1 MFPAGKK
8 ESGPC
13 HLLHKPHP
21 FQCDQD
27 LRLQHDKSKTKW
39 PHSLQHCFSF
49 LPVGC
54 DGQSLLQDVHCFGK
68 VPICLSVCALC
79 TVNEASLW
87 FWTVICRVSVL
98 CCRYF
103 FIACPLLDF
112 IRKTKT
118 SVLVCLLVWTL
129 CVFSCPLGV
138 LLEQSER
145 IFIFALFPAPL
156 FICCLAG
163 TLRSLPDATSV
174 PSEEKQRIIGT
185 LVLLLVSYCL
195 IIIPTIIL
203 IVLEPYLFD
212 SYFISIFSLL
222 NSFEVLILFVIMCRV
237 QLKICWHVC
246 AAAADPA
253 RDHQCEWWQHTRV
266 GSCQQGKEK
275 RIRGEHS
282 RREAEKASKQSISLE
297 PSFTKMCVERKICA

>member
-21 FQCDQD
+21 VQCDQD

-54 DGQSLLQDVHCFGK
+54 DGQSLLQDVHCSGK
-68 VPICLSVCALC
+68 VPICLSVCTLY
-79 TVNEASLW
+79 NETSLW

-129 CVFSCPLGV
+129 YVFSCPLGV

-222 NSFEVLILFVIMCRV
+222 NSFEVLILFVIRSPVENLLACLCCCSRSSKRSSAWVM
-237 QLKICWHVC
+237 
-246 AAAADPA
+246 AA
-253 RDHQCEWWQHTRV
+253 HTSGFMSTRK
-266 GSCQQGKEK
+266 GKENK
-275 RIRGEHS
+275 RRTQQERGWE
-282 RREAEKASKQSISLE
+282 SKQTIY
-297 PSFTKMCVERKICA
+297 FTLIH

>member
-1 MFPAGKK
+1 MA
-8 ESGPC
+8 
-13 HLLHKPHP
+13 
-21 FQCDQD
+21 
-27 LRLQHDKSKTKW
+27 
-39 PHSLQHCFSF
+39 SLYFKMCIALERYLF
-49 LPVGC
+49 V
-54 DGQSLLQDVHCFGK
+54 
-68 VPICLSVCALC
+68 SVCALC
-79 TVNEASLW
+79 TVNEASLL

-203 IVLEPYLFD
+203 IVLEPYLFN

-222 NSFEVLILFVIMCRV
+222 NSFEILILFVIMCRSPV
-237 QLKICWHVC
+237 ENLLACLCCCSRSSKRSSVWVM
-246 AAAADPA
+246 AA
-253 RDHQCEWWQHTRV
+253 HTSGFMSTRK
-266 GSCQQGKEK
+266 GKE
-275 RIRGEHS
+275 IRGEHS

-297 PSFTKMCVERKICA
+297 PSFTKMCMERKICA

>member
-1 MFPAGKK
+1 MWSRFAPSTWQKQNQMTAQSPA
-8 ESGPC
+8 
-13 HLLHKPHP
+13 
-21 FQCDQD
+21 
-27 LRLQHDKSKTKW
+27 
-39 PHSLQHCFSF
+39 
-49 LPVGC
+49 
-54 DGQSLLQDVHCFGK
+54 LLQFFTCWVWWPVFT
-68 VPICLSVCALC
+68 SRCALLWKGTYLSQC
-79 TVNEASLW
+79 VHFVLYNEASLW
-87 FWTVICRVSVL
+87 FWTVICRVSVF

-195 IIIPTIIL
+195 IIIPTTIL

-222 NSFEVLILFVIMCRV
+222 NSFEVLILFVIMGRV

-253 RDHQCEWWQHTRV
+253 RDHQREWWQHTQV

-297 PSFTKMCVERKICA
+297 PSFTKMCMERKICA

>member
-1 MFPAGKK
+1 MWSRFAPSTWQKQNQMTAQSPA
-8 ESGPC
+8 
-13 HLLHKPHP
+13 
-21 FQCDQD
+21 
-27 LRLQHDKSKTKW
+27 
-39 PHSLQHCFSF
+39 
-49 LPVGC
+49 
-54 DGQSLLQDVHCFGK
+54 LLQLFTCWVWWPVFTSRRALLWKGTYLS
-68 VPICLSVCALC
+68 LSVYFVLY
-79 TVNEASLW
+79 NEASLW
-87 FWTVICRVSVL
+87 FWASVL

-129 CVFSCPLGV
+129 CVFSCPLEV
-138 LLEQSER
+138 LLQQSER

-185 LVLLLVSYCL
+185 LVLLLISYCL

-222 NSFEVLILFVIMCRV
+222 NSFEVLILFVIMCRGPV
-237 QLKICWHVC
+237 ENALACLCCCSRSSKRSSVWVM
-246 AAAADPA
+246 AAHTSGFMSA
-253 RDHQCEWWQHTRV
+253 RK
-266 GSCQQGKEK
+266 GKENK
-275 RIRGEHS
+275 RRTQQERGWE
-282 RREAEKASKQSISLE
+282 SKQTIYFTRSEQE
-297 PSFTKMCVERKICA
+297 PSFTKMCMEYKICA